1 MISIEFDDSAVM
13 AGLDRLGE
21 AAKKAVRPAAQ
32 AGAQVFYEEVKRL
45 APQSPPGT
53 AHIFTSRSRGKS
65 KSGARAKYLYYS
77 GDLKRSIYQA
87 FSKENSGE
95 SFATYHISWAKN
107 EGRSGRAVP
116 YGYMVEYGTARTPA
130 QPFLRPAFY
139 TKKKDALEEAKRVFF
154 ETIRK
159 GGTR

>member
-1 MISIEFDDSAVM
+1 MIRVEFDDSAVQ

-32 AGAQVFYEEVKRL
+32 AAAQVFYEEVKRL

-53 AHIFTSRSRGKS
+53 AHIFTSRSKS
-65 KSGARAKYLYYS
+65 KAKYLYYS

-87 FSKENSGE
+87 FSKDNSGE

-107 EGRSGRAVP
+107 ESRSGKAVP

-139 TKKKDALEEAKRVFF
+139 NMKKDALEEAKRAFF
-154 ETIRK
+154 ESVRK
-159 GGTR
+159 PHGETR